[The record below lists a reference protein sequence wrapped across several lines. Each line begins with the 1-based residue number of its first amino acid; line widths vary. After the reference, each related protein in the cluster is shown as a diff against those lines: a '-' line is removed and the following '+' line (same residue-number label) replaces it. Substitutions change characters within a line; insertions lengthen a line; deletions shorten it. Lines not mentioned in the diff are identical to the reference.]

1 VDDLKTKFFSKLFS
15 HPFQAG
21 KHYIYF
27 MKNNLRYSLLVLHI
41 GSIVLMIFGWVLP
54 IISMDIFADVPIIG
68 KYYFLQETRS
78 VFGTLEKLF
87 ENGNWF
93 PALLILLF
101 GIIVPVT
108 KTICIFLILFSNK
121 VSAKMK
127 QFIASISKWA
137 MADVF
142 AMGILIAFLAANS
155 LGQTQANFHS
165 GFYCFAAYCII
176 SIFVTQVVVKKEPI
190 L

>member
-1 VDDLKTKFFSKLFS
+1 MKINVR
-15 HPFQAG
+15 
-21 KHYIYF
+21 YI
-27 MKNNLRYSLLVLHI
+27 LLALHI
-41 GSIVLMIFGWVLP
+41 GSIILMIFGWVLP

-68 KYYFLQETRS
+68 KYYFLQESRS
-78 VFGTLEKLF
+78 VFGTLEKLI

-108 KTICIFLILFSNK
+108 KTIYIFLILFSGK
-121 VSAKMK
+121 VSVKVK

-142 AMGILIAFLAANS
+142 AMGVLIAFLAANS
-155 LGQTQANFHS
+155 LGQTQANFHA
-165 GFYCFAAYCII
+165 GFYCFATYCIL
-176 SIFVTQVVVKKEPI
+176 SNVVAQMVLKKEPKEQ
-190 L
+190 